1 MNLSANEL
9 TIIIVLYEE
18 EKNLVFQCLE
28 NIKNFKIIIV
38 DNAANMFLKK
48 NIEEKYKIYKYIL
61 NKKNCGFTK
70 AANQAIKQ
78 CDTKYILNLNAD
90 CFIKNEDVLK
100 LIKSHKQYKNC
111 FITTP
116 TFYDKESK
124 LSYNAGFFAE
134 KNYEKDILNLEGDV
148 CVETVLGTAILFK
161 KADIFE
167 LGLLDENFFMY
178 YEDDDLCRR
187 IKQKKMSVIQIFD
200 AKAQHVHGQ
209 IKVKNFLKRIF
220 IRNYHFTYDELYY
233 YFKISKHHEKYKY
246 LKKKLPNY
254 IIKSVV
260 NLLTLRLSQSMYYFA
275 KVKAFHNFKKLL
287 NNNKQN
293 NQ

>member
-1 MNLSANEL
+1 MDSLNGEI
-9 TIIIVLYEE
+9 TIIIILYEE
-18 EKNLVFQCLE
+18 EANLLLKCLE
-28 NIKNFKIIIV
+28 NIKNFKIIII
-38 DNAANMFLKK
+38 DNAGNIPLKNK
-48 NIEEKYKIYKYIL
+48 IKEKFEIYKYIL
-61 NKKNCGFTK
+61 NKKNYGFTK

-78 CDTKYILNLNAD
+78 CDTEYILNLNAD
-90 CFIKNEDVLK
+90 CFIIHEDILK
-100 LIKSHKQYKNC
+100 LLRSHKKYKNC

-134 KNYEKDILNLEGDV
+134 KNLERDILNLEGDV

-161 KADIFE
+161 KEDIMK

-187 IKQKKMSVIQIFD
+187 IKQKNRSVIQIFD

-209 IKVKNFLKRIF
+209 LKVKNFLKRIF

-233 YFKISKHHEKYKY
+233 YFKINKHHEKYDN

-254 IIKSVV
+254 TFKSII

-275 KVKAFHNFKKLL
+275 KVNAFYNFKKLL
-287 NNNKQN
+287 NKNN
-293 NQ
+293 

>member
-1 MNLSANEL
+1 MDASNNEL
-9 TIIIVLYEE
+9 TIVIVLYEE
-18 EKNLVFQCLE
+18 ELNLLLKCLE

-38 DNAANMFLKK
+38 DNAGNISLKNK
-48 NIEEKYKIYKYIL
+48 IKEKFQIYKYLL

-70 AANQAIKQ
+70 AANQAIKL
-78 CDTKYILNLNAD
+78 CDTEYILNLNAD
-90 CFIKNEDVLK
+90 CFIANEDILK
-100 LIKSHKQYKNC
+100 LIKSHKKYKNC

-124 LSYNAGFFAE
+124 LSYNAGIFAE
-134 KNYEKDILNLEGDV
+134 KNYKRDVLNLEGDV

-161 KADIFE
+161 KADIIE
-167 LGLLDENFFMY
+167 IGLLDENFFMY

-187 IKQKKMSVIQIFD
+187 IKQKNKSVIQIFD

-209 IKVKNFLKRIF
+209 LKVKNFLKRIF

-254 IIKSVV
+254 IIKSIV
-260 NLLTLRLSQSMYYFA
+260 NFLTLRLSQGMYYFA
-275 KVKAFHNFKKLL
+275 KVKAFQNFKKLL

-293 NQ
+293 N

>member
-1 MNLSANEL
+1 MDSLNGEI
-9 TIIIVLYEE
+9 TIIIILYEE
-18 EKNLVFQCLE
+18 EANLLLKCLE
-28 NIKNFKIIIV
+28 NIKNFKIIII
-38 DNAANMFLKK
+38 DNAGNIPLKNK
-48 NIEEKYKIYKYIL
+48 IKEKFEIYKYIL
-61 NKKNCGFTK
+61 NKKNYGFTK

-78 CDTKYILNLNAD
+78 CDTEYILNLNAD
-90 CFIKNEDVLK
+90 CFIIHEDILK
-100 LIKSHKQYKNC
+100 LLRSHKKYKNC

-134 KNYEKDILNLEGDV
+134 KNLERDILNLEGDV

-161 KADIFE
+161 KEDIMK

-187 IKQKKMSVIQIFD
+187 IKQKNRSVIQIFD

-209 IKVKNFLKRIF
+209 LKVKNFLKRIF

-233 YFKISKHHEKYKY
+233 YFKINKHHEKYDN

-254 IIKSVV
+254 TFKLII
-260 NLLTLRLSQSMYYFA
+260 NFLTLRFSQSMYYFA
-275 KVKAFHNFKKLL
+275 KVNAFYNFKKLL
-287 NNNKQN
+287 NKNN
-293 NQ
+293 